1 MTKKSRQKLKYREN
15 ERSFWGE
22 IKIIFYH
29 FKGLTVVKNGLR
41 PEGTPLINIVAILMV
56 PAKMATLG
64 LIKRKYFEI
73 KIMTLWFLFKT
84 SSTKFY
90 HVTLMTKVWEL
101 YHFYERSCHNLN
113 FVRIWPEKIF
123 FDGCLWFTFNNL
135 GLGVDITLEF
145 YTSVVKA

>member
-1 MTKKSRQKLKYREN
+1 MTKKSRQKLKYLEN

-22 IKIIFYH
+22 IKIIFHH
-29 FKGLTVVKNGLR
+29 FKGLTVVKNCLR

-101 YHFYERSCHNLN
+101 YHLYERSWHNLN
-113 FVRIWPEKIF
+113 FVRIWPEKLF